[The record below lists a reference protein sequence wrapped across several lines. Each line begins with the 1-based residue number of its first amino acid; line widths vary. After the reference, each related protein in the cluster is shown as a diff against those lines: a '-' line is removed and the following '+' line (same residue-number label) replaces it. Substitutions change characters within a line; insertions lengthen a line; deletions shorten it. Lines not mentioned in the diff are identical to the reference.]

1 MFTNR
6 NAATVIDYF
15 NRIVFMNANDD
26 ARGVSR
32 HRFVNRVVYDLINKV
47 VEAALISG
55 ADIHSWTLADRIK
68 PFKDLDAGGAVV
80 APLLPCRSGRLWRRT
95 GFFWLFCDFG
105 TAFLTRHYCS
115 PLIWSTSLASSSAE

>member
-1 MFTNR
+1 MFANR
-6 NAATVIDYF
+6 NAATVVNYF

-68 PFKDLDAGGAVV
+68 PFKDLDAGGTVV
-80 APLLPCRSGRLWRRT
+80 APLLPCRSGR
-95 GFFWLFCDFG
+95 F
-105 TAFLTRHYCS
+105 
-115 PLIWSTSLASSSAE
+115 